1 MRSEVTE
8 RVRVIRAVLDT
19 NIFLR
24 ALIRKGNISHKIFQ
38 LWQQG
43 KFLLITSEDIL
54 NEISEVLKRSSLLEK
69 FGYDKNRVDQLID
82 LIRRKAIFVKPEFS
96 LKLCRDEH
104 DDKFID
110 CAILGRAKFLVSE
123 DKDIIDDLNLKKQLF
138 EYGIETNSALDFYEI
153 SMKSLT
159 ET

>member
-1 MRSEVTE
+1 MTE
-8 RVRVIRAVLDT
+8 RVKVVRAVLDT

-38 LWQQG
+38 IWQQD

-54 NEISEVLKRSSLLEK
+54 NEISEVLQRPFLIEK
-69 FGYDKNRVDQLID
+69 FGYEKNRVDQLID
-82 LIRRKAIFVKPEFS
+82 LIRQKAIFVRPAFS

-110 CAILGRAKFLVSE
+110 CAILGRAKYLVSE
-123 DKDIIDDLNLKKQLF
+123 DKDILDDITLKKQL
-138 EYGIETNSALDFYEI
+138 YDNGIETCSALEFYQVLKKLVIE
-153 SMKSLT
+153 K
-159 ET
+159 

>member
-1 MRSEVTE
+1 MRSDVTE
-8 RVRVIRAVLDT
+8 RVKVIRAVLDT

-38 LWQQG
+38 LWQED

-54 NEISEVLKRSSLLEK
+54 NEISEVLKRPFLIEK
-69 FGYDKNRVDQLID
+69 FGYEKNRVDHLIN
-82 LIRRKAIFVKPEFS
+82 LITQKAILVKPEFS
-96 LKLCRDEH
+96 LKLCRHEH

-123 DKDIIDDLNLKKQLF
+123 DNDILDDLKLKKQLF
-138 EYGIETNSALDFYEI
+138 EYGIETNSALEFYRVLI
-153 SMKSLT
+153 KSVI
-159 ET
+159 EK